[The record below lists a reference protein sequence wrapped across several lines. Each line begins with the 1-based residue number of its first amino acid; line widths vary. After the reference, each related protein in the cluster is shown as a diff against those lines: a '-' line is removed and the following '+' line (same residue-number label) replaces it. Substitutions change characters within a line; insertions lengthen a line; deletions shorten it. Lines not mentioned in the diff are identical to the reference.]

1 MANNQLFPQSF
12 GPGAGDIL
20 TVPGSPATTVT
31 GIQTFPFAST
41 PPLTN
46 QVPVFNGTT
55 WVPSSTTLSDNDS
68 ISVAGTTVSD
78 DYELSVNRIDTEVQV
93 NSSFSPN
100 GFPILAAGTPV
111 NTP

>member
-1 MANNQLFPQSF
+1 MSNQQIFPNSSY
-12 GPGAGDIL
+12 PSAGDIL
-20 TVPGSPATTVT
+20 TTPGSPNTTVV
-31 GIQTFPFAST
+31 GIQTFPFSST

-46 QVPVFNGTT
+46 QVPVFDGTT
-55 WVPSSTTLSDNDS
+55 WVPSITTLSDNDS
-68 ISVAGTTVSD
+68 ISVAGVTVSD

-93 NSSFSPN
+93 NSALSPS

>member
-1 MANNQLFPQSF
+1 MSNQQLFPSSSY
-12 GPGAGDIL
+12 PGSGDIQ
-20 TVPGSPATTVT
+20 TTPGSPNTTVV
-31 GIQTFPFAST
+31 GWQGFPVSST

-68 ISVAGTTVSD
+68 ISVAGVTVSD
-78 DYELSVNRIDTEVQV
+78 DYELSINRIDTEVQV